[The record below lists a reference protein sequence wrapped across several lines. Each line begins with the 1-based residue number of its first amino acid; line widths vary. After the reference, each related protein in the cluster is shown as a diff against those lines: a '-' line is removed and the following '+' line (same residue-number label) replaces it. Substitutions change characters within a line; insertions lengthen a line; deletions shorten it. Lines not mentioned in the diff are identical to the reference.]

1 MGLAI
6 IHRGGKSCPVLTCD
20 SCGELIE
27 NLELAIAQ
35 FAPTTDGATSDVHIY
50 HKGKCDPR
58 RGYWQQLSNYIP
70 WLIWNHNLG
79 MIEHSEKGTS
89 LDIEIP
95 EPLEV

>member
-20 SCGELIE
+20 SCGEHIE
-27 NLELAIAQ
+27 NLQLAIAQ
-35 FAPTTDGATSDVHIY
+35 YASTPDGEISDVHIY
-50 HKGKCDPR
+50 HKGKCDQQK
-58 RGYWQQLSNYIP
+58 GFWQPLSKYIP

-79 MIEHSEKGTS
+79 IIEHTEKGTR

-95 EPLEV
+95 EPLEI